1 MKLNLNV
8 MDFICLAEEIA
19 EKASETVKD
28 IRTTEGKRSVLHL
41 RNRKTVLKT
50 KFNPL
55 EAPPYEDPNLFERRK
70 LKW

>member
-55 EAPPYEDPNLFERRK
+55 EALPYEDPNLFERRK
-70 LKW
+70 LKR